1 MKKTFKSYFAIWAIL
16 LVLFNVIAFVSVG
29 WINLEKYTPSFW
41 IGYIFITLTF
51 IGQLICGKIAF
62 DAKNNQKLFYS
73 LPLLTLSRTG
83 LILSFIFGGLCMVI
97 SPLPYWVGIILCA
110 IVLAFVAIAIVK
122 ATIAIDVV
130 GKIDEKVKVQTFF
143 VKSLT
148 VDAEGLLARAQND
161 EIKLECKKVY
171 EAARYS
177 DPMSND
183 ALAAT
188 ESQISIKFS
197 ELANAVAENDIELV
211 KKLAG
216 EMVILIDDRN
226 KRCKLFK

>member
-29 WINLEKYTPSFW
+29 WINIEKYTPSFW

-51 IGQLICGKIAF
+51 IGQLICAKFAF
-62 DAKNNQKLFYS
+62 DAKNNQKLFYN
-73 LPLLTLSRTG
+73 LPLLTISRTG

-110 IVLAFVAIAIVK
+110 IVLAFVAIAVVK

-130 GKIDEKVKVQTFF
+130 SQIDEKVKVQTFF

-183 ALAAT
+183 VLAAT

-197 ELANAVAENDIELV
+197 ELANAVVENDLELV
-211 KKLAG
+211 KKLAN
-216 EMVILIDDRN
+216 ETVILIDDRN
-226 KRCKLFK
+226 KRCKLLK